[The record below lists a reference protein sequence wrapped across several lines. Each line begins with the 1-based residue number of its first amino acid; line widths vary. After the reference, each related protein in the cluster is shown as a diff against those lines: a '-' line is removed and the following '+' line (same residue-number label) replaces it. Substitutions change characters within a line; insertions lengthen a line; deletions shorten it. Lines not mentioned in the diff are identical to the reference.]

1 MTLEDVLRAP
11 LPTRVDGVAERM
23 RAIEEALPEGDGVR
37 AFTQLYRAV
46 TEAVDEHVRPGTFAD
61 ARFTRWLDVVF
72 ANLYFRALR
81 AHVLGPKRP
90 PRAWAALF
98 AARSREGI
106 APIQFALAG
115 MNAHINRDLP
125 LALVETCRA
134 RDVVPAHGSPQHAD
148 FRAIDPLL
156 AETEARVRRDFST
169 GLVGWADEA
178 LGELDSV
185 VAMWKVSRARGAA
198 WENAETL
205 WALRDVPFVAGHFVV
220 TLDRMVGFAGRGLLR
235 RVGV

>member
-1 MTLEDVLRAP
+1 MSVEDVLRAP
-11 LPTRVDGVAERM
+11 LPTRVATVIERM
-23 RAIEEALPEGDGVR
+23 RALEEALPERDGVR
-37 AFTQLYRAV
+37 AFTRLYRAV
-46 TEAVDEHVRPGTFAD
+46 TEAVDEHARPGSFAD
-61 ARFTRWLDVVF
+61 VRFTRWLDVVF

-81 AHVLGPKRP
+81 AYFLGPKRP

-98 AARSREGI
+98 EARSRRGV

-125 LALVETCRA
+125 LALVETCQA
-134 RDVVPAHGSPQHAD
+134 RRVSPVRGCPQHGD
-148 FRAIDPLL
+148 FRLIDGLL
-156 AETEARVRRDFST
+156 AETEVQVRDELAT

-185 VAMWKVSRARGAA
+185 VAMWNVRQARAAA
-198 WENAETL
+198 WVNAETL
-205 WALRDVPFVAGHFVV
+205 WVLRDLPFAAGRFVL

-235 RVGV
+235 PVA

>member
-1 MTLEDVLRAP
+1 MTLDDVLRAP
-11 LPTRVDGVAERM
+11 LPGRIDDVVERL
-23 RAIEEALPEGDGVR
+23 RAIEEALPKQDGVR
-37 AFTQLYRAV
+37 AFTALYRAV
-46 TEAVDEHVRPGTFAD
+46 TEAVGTHVRPGTFAD
-61 ARFTRWLDVVF
+61 PRFTRWLDVVF

-90 PRAWAALF
+90 PHAWAALF
-98 AARSREGI
+98 EARSRRGV

-134 RDVVPAHGSPQHAD
+134 RDVVPTRDCPQHAD

-156 AETEARVRRDFST
+156 AETEARVRADFAT

-185 VAMWKVSRARGAA
+185 VAMWKVRRARAAA
-198 WENAETL
+198 WVNAETL
-205 WALRDVPFVAGHFVV
+205 WAIRDVPFAGARFVV
-220 TLDRMVGFAGRGLLR
+220 ALDRLVGLASRGLLR
-235 RVGV
+235 RVV